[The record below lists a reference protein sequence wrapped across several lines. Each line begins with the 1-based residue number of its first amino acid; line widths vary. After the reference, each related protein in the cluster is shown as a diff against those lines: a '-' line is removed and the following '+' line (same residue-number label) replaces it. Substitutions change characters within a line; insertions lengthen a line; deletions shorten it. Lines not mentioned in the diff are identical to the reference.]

1 VNKTKIEWC
10 DYTWNPVKGYCP
22 NNCSYCYAHRM
33 YDRFGWDKTI
43 RLDEKELMA
52 PARVKKPSRI
62 FVGSMIDLYHPE
74 ISQSYVEELI
84 YHTSEL
90 QQHTFITLTK
100 FPERMAQHPF
110 IDNWWLGTTIEHNGF
125 SDRMTELCLLTSV
138 EKKIFVSFEPL
149 LTDMRDFYFEMAD
162 WIIIGGL
169 TPKPVHENR
178 WIDDIVRRADAMGI
192 PVFIKNNAHYPEVRR
207 DFPNKND

>member
-1 VNKTKIEWC
+1 MNKTKIEWC

-52 PARVKKPSRI
+52 PAKVKEPSRI
-62 FVGSMIDLYHPE
+62 FAGSMIDLYHPE
-74 ISQSYVEELI
+74 ISPSYVEELI

-90 QQHTFITLTK
+90 QRHTFITLTK

-110 IDNWWLGTTIEHNGF
+110 IDNWWLGTTIEHNGLE
-125 SDRMTELCLLTSV
+125 DRMIDFCLHTSV
-138 EKKIFVSFEPL
+138 EQKIFISFEPL
-149 LTDMRDFYFEMAD
+149 LTDMRNIYFEMVD

-169 TPKPVHENR
+169 TPKPIHENR
-178 WIDDIVRRADAMGI
+178 WIDDIVKRADVKGI
-192 PVFIKNNAHYPEVRR
+192 PVFIKDNAHYPETRK
-207 DFPNKND
+207 DFP